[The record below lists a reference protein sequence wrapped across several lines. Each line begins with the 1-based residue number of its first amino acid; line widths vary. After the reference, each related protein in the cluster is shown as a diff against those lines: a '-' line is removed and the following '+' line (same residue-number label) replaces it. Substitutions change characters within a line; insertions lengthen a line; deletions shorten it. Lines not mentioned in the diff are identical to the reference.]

1 VIGRLTRS
9 AEWRFLASL
18 WRADQ
23 RLTTVW
29 WTLVILRGA
38 LPAAF
43 AISMGV
49 LVGAVQHHSALGP
62 PLVLAGGVFIA
73 MNVLTPVHGTV
84 GSILG
89 AKTGV
94 WLNSRLLRACVEP
107 PGLAHLERPDLA
119 DEVAKARDFD
129 AGVVG
134 PPLEVAMPEVAS
146 GFATILGGLAQAV
159 VLGAYR
165 WWAPLVLGGAWLSSH
180 VLLRE
185 SALWKIFSSDEFA
198 NVGRHSDY
206 AYRLAVEAP
215 AAKEMRVFGLARWA
229 VDRYATL
236 RRTVADALY
245 KQRRLKQRP
254 LGWTVGTVLVGNVV
268 VFWSLA
274 MDARAGALEL
284 ARLVVFA
291 QVAVGCSALAFS
303 EFDWWFRGS
312 AEPIPRVHDLGD
324 VLRPA
329 GSLMG
334 GTRSADGMP
343 EREIRFEHVS
353 FAYPTTGVHV
363 LDGFDLTIPA
373 GTSLAIVGPNGAG
386 KTTLAKLLCRLYD
399 PQSGAVRAD
408 GVDIRELD
416 VAGWRSRVTAVFQD
430 FVRYELSLRDNV
442 VPVPPGPLGTDDDV
456 VRRALHLARADDLA
470 ELDRVLSK
478 LYEGGTDLSG
488 GQWQRV
494 ALARAVA
501 AVELGAG
508 VVILDEP
515 TAQLDVRG
523 EAEIFDRLLEA
534 TRGRTVVLISH
545 RFSTVRHADRICV
558 LEHGRVVEL
567 GPHDE
572 LMQIPEGRYR
582 RMFELQAS
590 RFASDE
596 PWDDEE
602 VEALDAV

>member
-1 VIGRLTRS
+1 MIRRLTGS
-9 AEWRFLASL
+9 AEWCFLASL
-18 WRADQ
+18 WRAD
-23 RLTTVW
+23 RTLTGLW
-29 WTLVILRGA
+29 WVLVVLRGA
-38 LPAAF
+38 LPAIF
-43 AISMGV
+43 AIAMGL
-49 LVGAVQHHSALGP
+49 LVGAVQHHADLGP

-94 WLNSRLLRACVEP
+94 WLNSRLLRGCVDP

-119 DEVAKARDFD
+119 DEIAKARDFD

-165 WWAPLVLGGAWLSSH
+165 WWAPLLLGGAWLSSH

-198 NVGRHSDY
+198 GVSRHSDY
-206 AYRLAVEAP
+206 TYRLAVEAP
-215 AAKEMRVFGLARWA
+215 AAKEIRVFGLARWA
-229 VDRYATL
+229 VDRYAAF
-236 RRTVADALY
+236 RRSVAEALY
-245 KQRRLKQRP
+245 RQRRLKQRP
-254 LGWTVGTVLVGNVV
+254 LGWTVGTVLVGNAV
-268 VFWSLA
+268 VFWALA
-274 MDARAGALEL
+274 MDARAGTLPL
-284 ARLVVFA
+284 SRLVVFA

-312 AEPIPRVHDLGD
+312 AEPIPRVHGLAD

-329 GSLMG
+329 GALAG
-334 GTRSADGMP
+334 GTRSANAVP

-353 FAYPTTGVHV
+353 FAYPTTGVQV

-399 PQSGAVRAD
+399 PQQGALRAD
-408 GVDIRELD
+408 GIDIRELD
-416 VAGWRSRVTAVFQD
+416 IASWRSRVTAVFQD
-430 FVRYELSLRDNV
+430 FVRYELSLRENV
-442 VPVPPGPLGTDDDV
+442 APLGAAEDL
-456 VRRALHLARADDLA
+456 VRDALHVAGADDLA
-470 ELDRVLSK
+470 GLDVVLSK
-478 LYEGGTDLSG
+478 LYDDGTDLSG

-501 AVELGAG
+501 AVKLGAG

-523 EAEIFDRLLEA
+523 EAEIFNRLLTA
-534 TRGRTVVLISH
+534 TRGRTVILISH
-545 RFSTVRHADRICV
+545 RFSTVRHADQICV

-567 GPHDE
+567 GPHEE
-572 LMQIPEGRYR
+572 LMRITGGRYR
-582 RMFELQAS
+582 TMFELQAS
-590 RFASDE
+590 RFYT
-596 PWDDEE
+596 DDED